1 MAESIPANPER
12 SVPSTGPNCS
22 AGAQT
27 AFFYVRR
34 GSMLAPPIPP
44 LIKTC
49 PLLNKKKTLAMLIL
63 LDQGSRTDASF
74 LCRSCMHHMEL
85 ELNCC
90 STHGHER
97 MLERS
102 GGRSHPTT
110 PTPLGGSRTGLL
122 VRRPAGIPFPSLFLR
137 RSNRIFLG
145 PVRRRH
151 RRLSKS
157 PAATFVLEEAA
168 FASDGHSRLPACFS
182 SSRDAK
188 TLK

>member
-1 MAESIPANPER
+1 MAVLITRSMKLSVSRILLLSLKSSMAESIPANPER
-12 SVPSTGPNCS
+12 SVPSTGPGCS

-110 PTPLGGSRTGLL
+110 LPP
-122 VRRPAGIPFPSLFLR
+122 
-137 RSNRIFLG
+137 
-145 PVRRRH
+145 RRH
-151 RRLSKS
+151 AVAR
-157 PAATFVLEEAA
+157 
-168 FASDGHSRLPACFS
+168 G
-182 SSRDAK
+182 
-188 TLK
+188 